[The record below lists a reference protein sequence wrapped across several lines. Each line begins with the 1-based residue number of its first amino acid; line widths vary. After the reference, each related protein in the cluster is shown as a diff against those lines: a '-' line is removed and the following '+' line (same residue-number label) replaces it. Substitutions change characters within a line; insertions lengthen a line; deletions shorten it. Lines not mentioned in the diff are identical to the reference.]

1 MEVTDVVSWV
11 LLLAGSFFCVVG
23 GIGLIRLPDFF
34 ARIHGAG
41 ITDTLGAGLVLA
53 GLMVQAGLT
62 LVTVKLVMVVGILL
76 ITSPTAT
83 HAVARAARLAG
94 LEPVTAEENSD
105 A

>member
-11 LLLAGSFFCVVG
+11 LLLAGSFFCIVG
-23 GIGLIRLPDFF
+23 GVGLIRLPDFF

-94 LEPVTAEENSD
+94 LEPVTTEENSD

>member
-1 MEVTDVVSWV
+1 MELTDVVSWV
-11 LLLAGSFFCVVG
+11 LLLAGSFFCIVG
-23 GIGLIRLPDFF
+23 GVGLIRLPDFF
-34 ARIHGAG
+34 SRIHGAG

-76 ITSPTAT
+76 FTSPTAT
-83 HAVARAARLAG
+83 HAIARAARLAG

-105 A
+105 E

>member
-11 LLLAGSFFCVVG
+11 LLLAGSFFCIVG
-23 GIGLIRLPDFF
+23 GVGLIRLPDFF

-62 LVTVKLVMVVGILL
+62 LVTVKLVMVVIILL

-94 LEPVTAEENSD
+94 LEPVTGEDRSET
-105 A
+105 

>member
-1 MEVTDVVSWV
+1 MEVTEVVSWV
-11 LLLAGSFFCVVG
+11 LLLAGSFFCIVG
-23 GIGLIRLPDFF
+23 GVGLIRLPDFF

-62 LVTVKLVMVVGILL
+62 LVTVKLVMVVIILL

-94 LEPVTAEENSD
+94 LEPVTGEEPS
-105 A
+105 AT

>member
-1 MEVTDVVSWV
+1 MELTEIFSWV
-11 LLLAGSFFCVVG
+11 LLLAGSFFCIVG
-23 GIGLIRLPDFF
+23 GVGLIRLPDFF

-62 LVTVKLVMVVGILL
+62 LVTVKLVMVVVILL
-76 ITSPTAT
+76 LTGPTAT

-94 LEPVTAEENSD
+94 LEPVTAEKNSD